1 MELRQI
7 QHFVQLYTNQNMTKA
22 SEALFISQQ
31 GLSKSILNLEKE
43 LDLSLFERSNSGVCP
58 TDSADK
64 LYHFFLNVLSSYQ
77 NLNQEAEKVRKNRT
91 VKIAAPTGFSLTCDK
106 NKFLT
111 YFTLDPELSPLY
123 KEYDHHLFPACLEEQ
138 RADIAFML
146 APIPDRLQSHLIV
159 SREQLYGVVS
169 KEHPLS
175 AKDCICVDDLCHQ
188 NLILLDLYDNFNTSI
203 LKLADSKNIPYHIS
217 KKATINEFLPFLCS
231 GTLIGF
237 STREIFRHFNFPD
250 ILFIPVLMEDGSTAT
265 IDTHLVTLKSPK
277 YNPKIQQYINY
288 EKEFYKEG

>member
-7 QHFVQLYTNQNMTKA
+7 QHFIQLYTNQNMTKA

-31 GLSKSILNLEKE
+31 GLSKSIINLEKE

-64 LYHFFLNVLSSYQ
+64 LYHFFQNVLSSYQ
-77 NLNQEAEKVRKNRT
+77 NLNQEVEKVRKNRA

-106 NKFLT
+106 HKFLE
-111 YFTLDPELSPLY
+111 YSSLDPECSPLY
-123 KEYDHHLFPACLEEQ
+123 KEYDSHLFPSCLEEQ
-138 RADIAFML
+138 KADIAFML
-146 APIPDRLQSHLIV
+146 APIPDKLQSHLIV
-159 SREQLYGVVS
+159 SREPLYAVVS

-175 AKDCICVDDLCHQ
+175 SKDSIGVEDLCHQ
-188 NLILLDLYDNFNTSI
+188 NLLLLNLYDNFNTSI
-203 LKLADSKNIPYHIS
+203 LELADSKNIPYHIS

-237 STREIFRHFNFPD
+237 STRDIFKHFNFPD
-250 ILFIPVLMEDGSTAT
+250 IRFIPMVMEDGSTIT
-265 IDTHLVTLKSPK
+265 IDTHLVTLKNSEC
-277 YNPKIQQYINY
+277 NPKIQQYINY
-288 EKEFYKEG
+288 EKELYKKG